1 MMLSVEDTELK
12 DRIQGSIDAVRRAAE
27 GLRDAV
33 DDLRLEG
40 EGDRPLPE
48 LLGSLLEEARA
59 MNPGCEVRF
68 EAENGLPSQLPGE
81 ARVQLSRVVRE
92 ALTNVRRH
100 SGAEHVWVSLRTE
113 GDDLIAEV
121 SDDGRGF
128 GAEVRTGG
136 GTRSMRERAA
146 VLGGR
151 LKVESEPG
159 RGTTVRLR
167 VPKTK
172 A

>member
-1 MMLSVEDTELK
+1 
-12 DRIQGSIDAVRRAAE
+12 
-27 GLRDAV
+27 
-33 DDLRLEG
+33 
-40 EGDRPLPE
+40 
-48 LLGSLLEEARA
+48 
-59 MNPGCEVRF
+59 MNPGCEVRL
-68 EAENGLPSQLPGE
+68 EAQNGLPSQLPGE

-100 SGAEHVWVSLRTE
+100 SGAEHVSVSLRTE

-146 VLGGR
+146 ALGGR